1 MLNEGLGIAITLE
14 GVIDGGGNRAKRNF
28 DPQQCVGVVCN

>member
-1 MLNEGLGIAITLE
+1 
-14 GVIDGGGNRAKRNF
+14 VIDGGGNRAKRNF